1 MAISLLDPFLRGLLA
16 CALPSSVVLL
26 CLLVKV
32 HWPKPI
38 RTAARYV
45 AAPFDAF
52 ITLAEAKAIL
62 HGETAAVSEAVGRSA
77 GPPLW
82 KTVVLAV
89 LATTE
94 SLAWVGV
101 GTYDIVHW
109 TRSQGSVAIS
119 SIVFALV
126 KVLPWLY
133 ATITPLTRPQAT
145 APYDLFVLHLTFVAT
160 STLIIGAQL
169 FKLSA
174 YDAPLPSWWIFALQV
189 ADLVAP
195 LLSLGVVLSMPI
207 ALPINE
213 EEKKEIGNS
222 ISPEDYTSLY
232 GWVTFAWVGPLVW
245 KGRKATLNE
254 EDVWTISPTLKS
266 QPLFEKYRAIRK
278 SSTLRSLAV
287 ANSLDLI
294 LDCILSFV
302 SSTCAYAGPFFLKRI
317 LDAITSPTPERRSF
331 AFLFAALSF
340 GAGLL
345 KAESDLL
352 HLWNDRRI
360 STRLKSELMADIY
373 EKALRRK
380 DFSGVANK
388 DESKQKDKEPTAKA
402 QADVGKIVQLMSG
415 DVEKISMMAVFL
427 YNVYTAPFEIAIA
440 LVFLYQLLG
449 WAAFTGVA
457 VLVVSAP
464 LNTFMSKLMIKYSTG
479 LSAARDKRMS
489 VMTELIQAIKFIKFF
504 AWESQWIDRAMKAR
518 QEELSWLIKSFIN
531 MLMFR
536 ALFANVPA
544 LVSILSFLV
553 YVAQGK
559 ELTVSTAFTA
569 IALFD
574 MLRMPLNL
582 LPYFIVRLLE
592 TTVSF
597 TRIDAFLAEP
607 DVPDDVSSFKRA
619 TPGSSIPIDARL
631 GAEEATFKWN
641 ENEEAKK
648 KDSPADE
655 QSSNGTAGSPFE
667 LSDINIVF
675 PIGKLSVVTGPT
687 ASGKTAL
694 LMALLGEMTMIR
706 GKLLL
711 PKDPTQVD
719 EHGLRNCISYAAQT
733 PWLEQQSIKEN
744 ILFGSPFDAERYEAV
759 IEACAL
765 KPDLTMLEDGDQT
778 EIGARG
784 VSLSGGQKARV
795 ALARASYART
805 KTVLL
810 DDPLAA
816 LDSHSAR
823 FVFEHLL
830 QGPLMEDRTV
840 VLVTHHVDLVLPAAY
855 YLVRML
861 DGRIDTQGTT
871 KELREKGVLSQIVV
885 EETAKAQEEDQQADA
900 AEGKDPEVE
909 AVEGAKPAN
918 GAASEPTKVKKP
930 RRLVEDETK
939 AEGSV
944 DWRIYRSY
952 LAASSLLLW
961 GGNFVFI
968 ILYQCFSIAEKYW
981 IKIWGQHYAIASG
994 ARHAAAAAVARITNV
1009 VDIPSPDIYAFHHIF
1024 NSEVGRIGHSV
1035 GTGILSNITTLQ
1047 ASPSSWT
1054 LVQLPN
1060 AAEHPFFYI
1069 GIYAA
1074 IGMGAANVA
1083 VVDSVFQTIAGYRGG
1098 RILFGRL
1105 LKTVIHAPIRW
1116 FDTTPTGRILNR
1128 FSRDMQTI
1136 DSELPGSLRSS
1147 IAFLSAFIAAVLT
1160 VGIILPPF
1168 LLPALVIGLT
1178 YYLLTVGYLNTSRDL
1193 RRMESTTR
1201 SPIFSGF
1208 ADMLDGITTVRAF
1221 SAERRF
1227 FNALH
1232 AKVDRTQTYFWFV
1245 WMLNRWLLVRFDS
1258 LGALSVFLTTII
1270 ALSGWIDVGMAGLTM
1285 TLSMTFTM
1293 SVYWTCRCVT
1303 QLEMDLNSVERVVE
1317 YCDLPSE
1324 PPLIIEGHRP
1334 PAFWP
1339 SNSDS
1344 DHFVMVE
1351 NLEIAY
1357 SNELEPVL
1365 HDVSFKLAA
1374 REKIGLLGRTGSG
1387 KSTLAMSFLRFI
1399 DPRKGQI
1406 VVDGIDITTIGLQ
1419 DLRSRITF
1427 IPQDAVLFSG
1437 TIRDNL
1443 DPFGEHTDDDCWD
1456 ALRRVHLISESRY
1469 NSHRS
1474 SQASSREPSRPSSP
1488 TADTASDAT
1497 PTSVTSATVVAEER
1511 VVITLETQVS
1521 SGGSNF
1527 SQGQRQ
1533 LIALARALL
1542 RQSAMIIMD
1551 EATASVDF
1559 ETDSKIQA
1567 TIRNEFS
1574 SSLLL
1579 TIAHRIRTIIDYDRL
1594 LVLDAGRVAEFD
1606 TPINLLNKQ
1615 SGIFKDMCLKSGTYQ
1630 ELYDSAGKKA
1640 AER

>member
-1 MAISLLDPFLRGLLA
+1 MAIGLLDPFLRGLLA
-16 CALPSSVVLL
+16 CVVPATVVSFY
-26 CLLVKV
+26 LLVSIP
-32 HWPKPI
+32 WPKPI

-45 AAPFDAF
+45 TAPFDSF
-52 ITLAEAKAIL
+52 VTLPEAKAIL
-62 HGETAAVSEAVGRSA
+62 KGETVSANEAIGQTEPR
-77 GPPLW
+77 PPVW
-82 KTVVLAV
+82 KTVVLAI
-89 LATTE
+89 LALTE
-94 SLAWVGV
+94 SLGWIGV
-101 GTYDIVHW
+101 GTYGIVFC
-109 TRSQGSVAIS
+109 TRSHDSVAIW
-119 SIVFALV
+119 SIAFAFV

-133 ATITPLTRPQAT
+133 ATITPLIRPQAT
-145 APYDLFVLHLTFVAT
+145 APYDLFALYLTFVAT
-160 STLIIGAQL
+160 AAINVGAQL
-169 FKLSA
+169 FILSA
-174 YDAPLPSWWIFALQV
+174 YGTPLPPWWIFALSV
-189 ADLVAP
+189 ADLVIP
-195 LLSLGVVLSMPI
+195 VLSIGVVLSMPI
-207 ALPINE
+207 ALPADE
-213 EEKKEIGNS
+213 DEKKEIGKT

-245 KGRKATLNE
+245 KGRKKTLNE
-254 EDVWTISPTLKS
+254 EDVWSFSPTLQS
-266 QPLFEKYRAIRK
+266 QPLFEKYRAMRK
-278 SSTLRSLAV
+278 STTLRSLFA

-302 SSTCAYAGPFFLKRI
+302 ASICAYAGPFFLKRI
-317 LDAITSPTPERRSF
+317 LDAIANPTPERRSF
-331 AFLFAALSF
+331 AFLFAAMSF
-340 GAGLL
+340 GAALL
-345 KAESDLL
+345 KAEADLL

-373 EKALRRK
+373 EKSLRRK

-388 DESKQKDKEPTAKA
+388 DDPKLKDKEPTAKA

-427 YNVYTAPFEIAIA
+427 YNIYTSPFEIAIA

-449 WAAFTGVA
+449 WAAFAGVG
-457 VLVVSAP
+457 VLVISAP
-464 LNTFMSKLMIKYSTG
+464 LNTFMSKLMIRYSTG
-479 LSAARDKRMS
+479 VSAARDKRMS
-489 VMTELIQAIKFIKFF
+489 VITELIQAIKFIKFF

-518 QEELSWLIKSFIN
+518 QEELNWLVKSFTN
-531 MLMFR
+531 MIMFR

-544 LVSILSFLV
+544 LVSVLSFLV

-559 ELTVSTAFTA
+559 ELTISTAFTA
-569 IALFD
+569 LALFD

-582 LPYFIVRLLE
+582 LPYFIVRMLE
-592 TTVSF
+592 TSVSF

-607 DVPDDVSSFKRA
+607 DVPDDVSSLKRP
-619 TPGSSIPIDARL
+619 TRDPSQPVDARL
-631 GAEEATFKWN
+631 GAEEASFKWN
-641 ENEEAKK
+641 ENEDLKK
-648 KDSPADE
+648 KDAPADE
-655 QSSNGTAGSPFE
+655 LGSNGTSGTPFE

-675 PIGKLSVVTGPT
+675 PIGQLSVVTGPT

-694 LMALLGEMTMIR
+694 LMALLGEMTMTR

-711 PKDPTQVD
+711 PKDPSQVD
-719 EHGLRNCISYAAQT
+719 EHGLRNSISYAAQT
-733 PWLEQQSIKEN
+733 PWLEQQSIQEN
-744 ILFGSPFDAERYEAV
+744 VLFGSPLDAERYEAV

-765 KPDLTMLEDGDQT
+765 KPDFAMLEDGDQT

-823 FVFEHLL
+823 YVFEHLL
-830 QGPLMEDRTV
+830 QGPLMEHRTV
-840 VLVTHHVDLVLPAAY
+840 VLVTHHVELVLPAAH

-861 DGRIDTQGTT
+861 DGRIDTHGTT
-871 KELREKGVLSQIVV
+871 KELREKGILSQIVV
-885 EETAKAQEEDQQADA
+885 EETATAKEEDKKADA
-900 AEGKDPEVE
+900 EEGKDPEVIAVEAANGTPLE
-909 AVEGAKPAN
+909 AVKP
-918 GAASEPTKVKKP
+918 KKA

-944 DWRIYRSY
+944 DWRIYSSY
-952 LAASSLLLW
+952 LVACSLLLW
-961 GGNFVFI
+961 GSNLAFI
-968 ILYQCFSIAEKYW
+968 ILYQCLSIGEKYW
-981 IKIWGQHYAIASG
+981 IKIWGQHYTVAPS
-994 ARHAAAAAVARITNV
+994 ARHAMTATLARITNV
-1009 VDIPSPDIYAFHHIF
+1009 IDTPSPDIHAFHHVF
-1024 NSEVGRIGHSV
+1024 SSKAWELGHSM
-1035 GTGILSNITTLQ
+1035 GTSVLGNSSILQLQ
-1047 ASPSSWT
+1047 PAPWT
-1054 LVQLPN
+1054 IVQLPN

-1074 IGMGAANVA
+1074 IGMGAANIA
-1083 VVDSVFQTIAGYRGG
+1083 VVDSIFQTIAGYRGG
-1098 RILFGRL
+1098 KVLFARL
-1105 LKTVIHAPIRW
+1105 LKTVVRAPIRW

-1136 DSELPGSLRSS
+1136 DSELPGSLRAS

-1160 VGIILPPF
+1160 VGIILPAF
-1168 LLPALVIGLT
+1168 LVPALVIGLT
-1178 YYLLTVGYLNTSRDL
+1178 YYVLTVGYLNTSRDL

-1221 SAERRF
+1221 SAEGRF
-1227 FNALH
+1227 LNALY
-1232 AKVDRTQTYFWFV
+1232 AKVDKTQTYFWYT

-1293 SVYWTCRCVT
+1293 SVYWTCRFVT

-1324 PPLIIEGHRP
+1324 PPLIIEENRA

-1344 DHFVMVE
+1344 DHFVSVE
-1351 NLEIAY
+1351 KLEIAY
-1357 SNELEPVL
+1357 APELEPVL
-1365 HDVSFKLAA
+1365 HDISFTLKA

-1406 VVDGIDITTIGLQ
+1406 VVDGIAITTIGLQ

-1443 DPFGEHTDDDCWD
+1443 DPFGDHTDDDCWD

-1469 NSHRS
+1469 NSRRS

-1488 TADTASDAT
+1488 MADDASDAT

-1594 LVLDAGRVAEFD
+1594 LVLDAGKVAEFD
-1606 TPINLLNKQ
+1606 TPINLLNKET
-1615 SGIFKDMCLKSGTYQ
+1615 GIFKDMCLKSGTYQ
-1630 ELYDSAGKKA
+1630 ELYDAAAKKA
-1640 AER
+1640 AQK